1 MSRIFIRLF
10 ATIKKRPRLI
20 VITLVG
26 IFAFSLVL
34 ISGVP
39 SQADTPVSIA
49 PAHTQYLQINLISGS
64 LFDSNNPSQI
74 TQMAFDSEQRLYAI
88 TLDKGVFSFFYDIN
102 TGTLSDM
109 KQAVNINGLGI
120 GFHGNTMYLI
130 SDDKLVRLTD
140 DNGNGVWGEDGETR
154 VNIVEGIPL
163 GDHAVDHIQISGNTL
178 YVGIGT
184 RTVDG
189 MYTQTQ
195 PPNPDS
201 LGESS
206 YGGSIAW
213 IQDLTQVPSLPNAA
227 QLRDENNNL
236 LANKDFITNAAPYT
250 STAQNQLIVH
260 SAGARNPFGIAFDG
274 SGNLWMTNNYNRA
287 NSTADGQIIP
297 NPNDLLDD
305 DLSDDVQDQFFRV
318 SYQADYGYPN
328 SNWRNNPTATA
339 AGFFDASKRV
349 YSTTFDNTNPQDPR
363 FHNVH
368 DPANPDGLGPS
379 SSADGFDFYKG
390 FALPQQYQGKA
401 FVSRWTKGPIQGGQ
415 YSLSYADI
423 VLVDPD
429 TGLVSQIA
437 TGFNNPLDVLA
448 DAQGLTVA
456 DWSGGIYRITAK

>member
-1 MSRIFIRLF
+1 MSQIFIRLF
-10 ATIKKRPRLI
+10 ATIKKHTRELI
-20 VITLVG
+20 VTLGG
-26 IFAFSLVL
+26 IFAFFLVL
-34 ISGVP
+34 MSGVP

-49 PAHTQYLQINLISGS
+49 PAHTQYLEINLISDS
-64 LFDSNNPSQI
+64 LFDNNNPSKI
-74 TQMAFDSEQRLYAI
+74 TQMAFDSAQRLYAV
-88 TLDKGVFSFFYDIN
+88 TLDKGVRSFFYDIN
-102 TGTLSDM
+102 TGTLNDM

-120 GFHGNTMYLI
+120 GFHGNTMYLS
-130 SDDKLVRLTD
+130 SDNNLVRLTD

-154 VNIVEGIPL
+154 VNIVEGIPT
-163 GDHAVDHIQISGNTL
+163 GDHEVNHIQISGNTL

-184 RTVDG
+184 RTIDG
-189 MYTQTQ
+189 MYMQLT
-195 PPNPDS
+195 NPDG

-227 QLRDENNNL
+227 QVRDENNNL
-236 LANKDFITNAAPYT
+236 LADKDFITNAAPYT

-260 SAGARNPFGIAFDG
+260 SAGARNPFGIAFDS

-287 NSTADGQIIP
+287 NSTADGQIIA
-297 NPNDLLDD
+297 NPNDVLDD
-305 DLSDDVQDQFFRV
+305 DLSDDVQDQFFKV
-318 SYQADYGYPN
+318 SYKADYGYPN

-339 AGFFDASKRV
+339 AGFFDASKQV
-349 YSTTFDNTNPQDPR
+349 YSTTFDNTNPQDSR
-363 FHNVH
+363 FHTLH

-390 FALPQQYQGKA
+390 LALPQQYQGKA
-401 FVSRWTKGPIQGGQ
+401 FVSRWNKGPIQGGE

-429 TGLVSQIA
+429 TGTVSQIA
-437 TGFNNPLDVLA
+437 TGFNNPLDILG
-448 DAQGLTVA
+448 DAQGLTIA